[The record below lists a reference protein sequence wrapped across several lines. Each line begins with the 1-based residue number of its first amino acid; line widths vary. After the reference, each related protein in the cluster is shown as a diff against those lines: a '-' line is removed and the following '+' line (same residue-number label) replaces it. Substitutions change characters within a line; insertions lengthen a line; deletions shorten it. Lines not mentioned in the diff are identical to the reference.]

1 MKSSDLTPY
10 QRLVPLYDPV
20 DLNTLR
26 TPGCYSIFSN
36 QIVNGPF
43 GNAALNQAV
52 VVVERAGGNN
62 LAQVIYDGSGNIYYR
77 TVTGLLVPPLVFFP
91 WRRII
96 DDTIPLVNH
105 FNGRTGDVV
114 LSSADVTNALGYV
127 PQGVGMILVSSFNG
141 RTGDVTLVGND
152 VRNALGFWPRNSAD
166 ALVESFNKR
175 TGAVSLSG
183 GDVTNALGYTPAGM
197 WDTPP
202 NQNLDLLTIG
212 GMYHVDANPVNGP
225 PGLAGQYSQ
234 LLVVRGAGGS
244 VWQMLTSMGSAN
256 IWYRTGIPSSS
267 PTWDPWRQILDSNT
281 KLVNSFNGRTGA
293 VTLTSGDVTTA
304 LGYTPTSL
312 TEVHQNAVGL
322 YTAGSN
328 ANLND
333 YVNSGIYRLDV
344 TPINGPTWATSE
356 FSQLL
361 VFRGGGDT
369 VVQMIV
375 DWTTGN
381 FSYRQGNPPPIGPG
395 NWKPWQYVVS
405 SSNLILQ
412 LANPWYIKIPG
423 GLILQGG
430 KLGPFTSGGVFGPYS
445 FGTTFPTTC
454 ISLVVSGELSNQVE
468 VTGGTIT
475 TSNFK
480 VTISSGNNIY
490 VHWLAAGY

>member
-10 QRLVPLYDPV
+10 QRLVPLYGTV

-36 QIVNGPF
+36 QQTFNGPF
-43 GNAALNQAV
+43 GNASLTQAV

-62 LAQVIYDGSGNIYYR
+62 LAQVIYDSMGNSYYR
-77 TVTGLLVPPLVFFP
+77 IAVGLIEPPLVFFP

-96 DDTIPLVNH
+96 DNTIPLVNH

-114 LSSADVTNALGYV
+114 LGSADVINALGY
-127 PQGVGMILVSSFNG
+127 
-141 RTGDVTLVGND
+141 T
-152 VRNALGFWPRNSAD
+152 PRNSAD
-166 ALVESFNKR
+166 ALVESFNGR
-175 TGAVSLSG
+175 TGDVALASP
-183 GDVTNALGYTPAGM
+183 DVTGALGYTPVGM

-244 VWQMLTSMGSAN
+244 VWQMLTSMGSVN
-256 IWYRTGIPSSS
+256 IWYRTGIPISP
-267 PTWDPWRQILDSNT
+267 PTWDPWRQIIDSNT
-281 KLVNSFNGRTGA
+281 PLVNSFNARTGA

-312 TEVHQNAVGL
+312 TQVQQNAVGL
-322 YTAGSN
+322 YNAGSN
-328 ANLND
+328 ANLNN
-333 YVNSGIYRLDV
+333 YTSAGIYKLEA
-344 TPINGPTWATSE
+344 TPINGPAGTTSE
-356 FSQLL
+356 WSQLL
-361 VFRGGGDT
+361 VFRGPGNT

-375 DWTTGN
+375 DWDTGY
-381 FSYRQGNPPPIGPG
+381 FSYRLGNPPPIGPG
-395 NWKPWQYVVS
+395 NWKPWQFVVTS
-405 SSNLILQ
+405 ANQTLQ

-430 KLGPFTSGGVFGPYS
+430 KIGPFGGSGTFGPYS
-445 FGTTFPTTC
+445 FGTTFPNAC

-480 VTISSGNNIY
+480 FTVSAGNNFY